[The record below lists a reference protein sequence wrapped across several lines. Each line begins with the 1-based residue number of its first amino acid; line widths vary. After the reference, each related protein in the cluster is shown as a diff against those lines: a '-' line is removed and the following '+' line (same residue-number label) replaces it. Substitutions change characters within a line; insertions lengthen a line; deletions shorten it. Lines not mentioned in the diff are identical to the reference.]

1 MKHKP
6 QATEPKSGNYAASVK
21 GKTGIRRIVNA
32 AGYSFDGFKA
42 AWSESAF
49 RQLVWLNGTLIILAC
64 WLDFGPATKM
74 LLIMASMISLMVELI
89 NTGIEAAVDHTS
101 LDKHELAKRAKDVGS
116 AAQFLGLTLLA
127 LMWLMALWR
136 DYGLNLF

>member
-1 MKHKP
+1 
-6 QATEPKSGNYAASVK
+6 
-21 GKTGIRRIVNA
+21 
-32 AGYSFDGFKA
+32 
-42 AWSESAF
+42 
-49 RQLVWLNGTLIILAC
+49 
-64 WLDFGPATKM
+64 M